1 MKVREV
7 LGFLVGAWLL
17 AGGQFVARA
26 QELGSPSASKSTKST
41 IVSSLEKI
49 QKDFVQHVEKEKQ
62 MQDKYRELES
72 KLKKTEDELQR
83 VNAQGM
89 QQQLAAMQTA
99 MQSMQLNA
107 NLRLLATGNAGGNSG
122 NNGNNNNT
130 MVRDFAQMQLMQNRF
145 LQNLDATM
153 RADEMR
159 QLDANAQAIVRSRIE
174 TIQAAVQLQQSWGQ
188 WQNESISF
196 YTRYWPVSDPE
207 GRWSPGERDAALETL
222 EKRHENDIAAKL
234 ATANVLA
241 NATRH
246 AEALKLVEEI
256 VELPTQLQGVAMM
269 EKAKILTLL
278 DKDKEAKQALQAAL
292 KLDKDNPHL
301 RWIRAEVARE
311 QGQDSIAESELRFL
325 STIKSMEYKPV
336 DRWRCCMRS
345 VPRRRRGMEAGRSRK
360 PSRRWISRR
369 FPTGILTMSWPLRM
383 RRDASRNPRWIGRH
397 GGIDGRRRGQGAL
410 PKTQGDVGGGQ
421 ALSGGRWLRRL
432 DPFQQ
437 RLVGEARCRC
447 VFGFRFSDRAGR
459 QG

>member
-325 STIKSMEYKPV
+325 STIKSMEIQA
-336 DRWRCCMRS
+336 RRS
-345 VPRRRRGMEAGRSRK
+345 LALLYAKRSKKTPGDGGRAIKEAKSAMDLETIPDWYSHYVMAVAYAAGRK
-360 PSRRWISRR
+360 PESALESVGTAESMAEGEDKERCQKLKA
-369 FPTGILTMSWPLRM
+369 TLE
-383 RRDASRNPRWIGRH
+383 
-397 GGIDGRRRGQGAL
+397 GGK
-410 PKTQGDVGGGQ
+410 P
-421 ALSGGRWLRRL
+421 
-432 DPFQQ
+432 
-437 RLVGEARCRC
+437 
-447 VFGFRFSDRAGR
+447 
-459 QG
+459 